1 MAGIHGRSGAVK
13 LSGVTVAAVTS
24 FSYDEK
30 ADSLETTA
38 MGDTSKSYASGLVD
52 GSGSLEC
59 RFVNTDYSANTGQ
72 GIGLTALRAG
82 TSIVVSLIP
91 ATATTTGMFVGLS
104 GSCVINSYTYNQSYD
119 GVATCTI
126 GYQGVL
132 TKYTG

>member
-1 MAGIHGRSGAVK
+1 MAIHGRGGAVK
-13 LSGVTVAAVTS
+13 LSGVTVAQVTS

-38 MGDTSKSYASGLVD
+38 MGDTNKSYATGLVD
-52 GSGSLEC
+52 GSGTLEC

-72 GIGLTALRAG
+72 GIGLAALRAG
-82 TSIVVSLIP
+82 TTIAVTLIP
-91 ATATTTGMFVGLS
+91 ASGTTSGMFVGLS
-104 GSCVINSYTYNQSYD
+104 GNCVINSYTFNQSYD
-119 GVATCTI
+119 GVASCTM